1 MKHARQITLTDD
13 ERRTLDRWTR
23 GRRTPARLVLRAKIV
38 LLAADEMM
46 NKDIADSLATAAQ
59 NGFAVVHAVRRT
71 ATGGHRKRRAARR
84 TGAGSANANRPH
96 DHRENDSRKAR
107 RRDALEYANLG
118 QGVGHV
124 ARDGAVRSG
133 LPTNSNRIGP
143 RRSRSATIRILPR
156 SCLTWWGCIS
166 ILPNTLWCFARTKRL
181 RSKRWIGRNA
191 GCRFIEAVVAR

>member
-46 NKDIADSLATAAQ
+46 NKDIADSLATARKRFRCGARGSP
-59 NGFAVVHAVRRT
+59 NGDWRASKKT
-71 ATGGHRKRRAARR
+71 RRAADERR
-84 TGAGSANANRPH
+84 K
-96 DHRENDSRKAR
+96 RERESPARSSRKRLKKSPPTRRIGVREPWPRRWAR
-107 RRDALEYANLG
+107 RPRWCSA
-118 QGVGHV
+118 
-124 ARDGAVRSG
+124 SG